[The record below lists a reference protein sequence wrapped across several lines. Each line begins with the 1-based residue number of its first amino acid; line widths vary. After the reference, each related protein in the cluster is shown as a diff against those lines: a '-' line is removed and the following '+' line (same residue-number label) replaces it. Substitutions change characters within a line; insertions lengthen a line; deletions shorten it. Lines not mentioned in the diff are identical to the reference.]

1 MIKRASGIALSLATL
16 LAPQGPAGAQDAPP
30 GPGGGGG
37 PDQPGAYASPS
48 AIPQDVR
55 SRDIGVPPSVGLR
68 KLEPIAL
75 PERPDAGLGTS
86 LELPN
91 LPAFAPQPPPQLD
104 IVRPKKSLRLKAT
117 LGKNGPEIPSDLVWR
132 LFAPVPG
139 PDGKLPVVAM
149 AKGAQA
155 VFDVPAGNYLLH
167 VGFGRAGMTKRVDF
181 SGEETHETV
190 ALDAGGLRLHAEI
203 LDGGKL
209 PDDKLTFDVYSGGG
223 DGRERRLLAPGVS
236 PGSVLR
242 LNAGDYHVISRY
254 GSVNA
259 VARADIRVEAGKITD
274 ATLHHRAAEVTMKLV
289 REKGG
294 EALADTAWSVTSD
307 QGDIIRE
314 SVGAFASMVLTEGDY
329 VLVARNK
336 DRIFQRQIAVHPGE
350 NEEVEVLTSDLVDP
364 NNPEVGTGD

>member
-1 MIKRASGIALSLATL
+1 MIKRASGIALSVGAL
-16 LAPQGPAGAQDAPP
+16 LLSPAVGLAQDAPP
-30 GPGGGGG
+30 GPGGG

-48 AIPQDVR
+48 AIPRDLR
-55 SRDIGVPPSVGLR
+55 SQDIGVAPSVGLR

-75 PERPDAGLGTS
+75 PERHEFD
-86 LELPN
+86 LEPELNLPS
-91 LPAFAPQPPPQLD
+91 LPAFAPQPAPQLD
-104 IVRPKKSLRLKAT
+104 IVRPNKSLRLKAT
-117 LGKNGPEIPSDLVWR
+117 LGKDGPEIPSDLVWR
-132 LFAPVPG
+132 LFAPLAG

-155 VFDVPAGNYLLH
+155 TFDVPAGNYLLH
-167 VGFGRAGMTKRVDF
+167 VGFGRAGMTKRIDF
-181 SGEETHETV
+181 SGEETQETV
-190 ALDAGGLRLHAEI
+190 ALDAGGLRLHAGI
-203 LDGGKL
+203 LNGRTLPAGKIS
-209 PDDKLTFDVYSGGG
+209 FDVYAGGA
-223 DGRERRLLAPGVS
+223 DGRDRRLLATDVNAE
-236 PGSVLR
+236 SVLR

-259 VARADIRVEAGKITD
+259 IARADIRVEAGKITD

-289 REKGG
+289 RERGG
-294 EALADTAWSVTSD
+294 EALADTAWSVASD

-336 DRIFQRQIAVHPGE
+336 DRIFQRQIAVRPGE

-364 NNPEVGTGD
+364 NSPDVGTGD